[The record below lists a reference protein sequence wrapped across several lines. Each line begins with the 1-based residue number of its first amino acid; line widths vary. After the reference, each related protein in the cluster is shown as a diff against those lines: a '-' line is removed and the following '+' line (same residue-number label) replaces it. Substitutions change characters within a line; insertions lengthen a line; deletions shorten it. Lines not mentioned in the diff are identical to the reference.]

1 MITYICSVLC
11 TQIRAFHN
19 DIKCGSAF
27 EFLGDVLMYQ
37 TTLNKFPLMCF
48 QSVVLPALYFPAQ
61 RVVNRLLELHP
72 APEFRFPPSSLFL
85 STWP

>member
-27 EFLGDVLMYQ
+27 EFLGDVLHVIYVSDNIKQ
-37 TTLNKFPLMCF
+37 IPSHVL
-48 QSVVLPALYFPAQ
+48 SVGCSSCAL
-61 RVVNRLLELHP
+61 
-72 APEFRFPPSSLFL
+72 L
-85 STWP
+85 SCSAGCESFAGTSPCS